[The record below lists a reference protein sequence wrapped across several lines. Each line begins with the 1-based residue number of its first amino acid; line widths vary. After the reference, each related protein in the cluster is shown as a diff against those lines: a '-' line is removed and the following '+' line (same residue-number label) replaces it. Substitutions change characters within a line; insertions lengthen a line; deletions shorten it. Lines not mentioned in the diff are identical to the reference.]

1 MSTQLSEPRRH
12 TEAVAAR
19 VLVIGQPG
27 NHVKRVTRALESAD
41 EPYEVSCITPVEP
54 CSRYFVGGHPDI
66 LLIQDNA
73 RPGQF
78 EDFLAEMVT
87 GYGAMRVIVFG
98 LSMPDDYLF
107 RIVDAGVHGYIN
119 EHMNAEHII
128 AAVKAVMAGR
138 YWIERHVMEMFI
150 GKRSIRD
157 HMRTRVTALGER
169 LTSRETE
176 VLSLV
181 MEGLST
187 SEIADKIFLSHQ
199 GVKAHLTSLFRK
211 FNVRNRPQL
220 ILKALDEVS
229 PVDRMTK
236 LVQQELQSSR
246 LSGSATAASQSG
258 VPEKTRLSGN
268 RIHEPDRM
276 MNNR

>member
-1 MSTQLSEPRRH
+1 MSAQLNEQGRN

-27 NHVKRVTRALESAD
+27 SYADRVPQVLESAA
-41 EPYEVSCITPVEP
+41 ESYTVSCITPVEP
-54 CSRYFVGGHPDI
+54 CSQYFVGGHPDI
-66 LLIQDNA
+66 LVIQDNA
-73 RPGQF
+73 RPGRF

-87 GYGAMRVIVFG
+87 GYDTMRVIVFG
-98 LSMPDDYLF
+98 QSMSDDYLF

-119 EHMNAEHII
+119 EHMNGEHILG
-128 AAVKAVMAGR
+128 AVKAVMAGR

-150 GKRSIRD
+150 ASRSVRD
-157 HMRTRVTALGER
+157 HMRTRITALGER
-169 LTSRETE
+169 LTNRETE

-199 GVKAHLTSLFRK
+199 GVKAHLTALFRK

-220 ILKALDEVS
+220 ILSALDEVS
-229 PVDRMTK
+229 PISQMTK
-236 LVQQELQSSR
+236 LVQQELQTSR
-246 LSGSATAASQSG
+246 LSGTNTLRQS
-258 VPEKTRLSGN
+258 RA
-268 RIHEPDRM
+268 
-276 MNNR
+276 

>member
-1 MSTQLSEPRRH
+1 MLVQHHEQRKSRDDATTH
-12 TEAVAAR
+12 

-27 NHVKRVTRALESAD
+27 NHVDRIRQVLESTH
-41 EPYEVSCITPVEP
+41 EPYKVNCITPVEP
-54 CSRYFVGGHPDI
+54 CTRFFVGGPPGI
-66 LLIQDNA
+66 LLIQENA
-73 RPGQF
+73 KPGGF
-78 EDFLAEMVT
+78 EDFLAEMIT
-87 GYGAMRVIVFG
+87 GYEAMRVIVFG
-98 LSMPDDYLF
+98 ESMADDYLF

-119 EHMNAEHII
+119 ERMSGEHVL
-128 AAVKAVMAGR
+128 AAVRAVMAGR

-150 GKRSIRD
+150 ASRSVRD

-199 GVKAHLTSLFRK
+199 GVKAHLTALFRK

-220 ILKALDEVS
+220 ILSALDEVS
-229 PVDRMTK
+229 PVSRMTK
-236 LVQQELQSSR
+236 LVQQELQTSR
-246 LSGSATAASQSG
+246 LSGTAGAVNQSTG
-258 VPEKTRLSGN
+258 
-268 RIHEPDRM
+268 
-276 MNNR
+276 

>member
-1 MSTQLSEPRRH
+1 MSAQLNEQCRR
-12 TEAVAAR
+12 TEGVAAH
-19 VLVIGQPG
+19 VLIIGQPG
-27 NHVKRVTRALESAD
+27 SHVDRVTQVLESAD
-41 EPYEVSCITPVEP
+41 ESYEVSCITPVEP
-54 CSRYFVGGHPDI
+54 CSQYFVGGHPDI

-98 LSMPDDYLF
+98 ESMSDDYLF

-119 EHMNAEHII
+119 ENMSAEHILD
-128 AAVKAVMAGR
+128 ALKAVMTGK
-138 YWIERHVMEMFI
+138 YWIERHIMEMFI
-150 GKRSIRD
+150 ANHSIRD
-157 HMRTRVTALGER
+157 HMRTRITALGER
-169 LTSRETE
+169 LTNRETE

-199 GVKAHLTSLFRK
+199 GVKAHLTTLFRK

-220 ILKALDEVS
+220 ILSALDEVS
-229 PVDRMTK
+229 PVSQMTR
-236 LVQQELQSSR
+236 LVQQELQTSKVSGAATSVNQSR
-246 LSGSATAASQSG
+246 A
-258 VPEKTRLSGN
+258 
-268 RIHEPDRM
+268 
-276 MNNR
+276 